1 MGIGSWSAS
10 FLIASMFWSAVASG
24 YLIYGW
30 KQRAMVPLVAGIGM
44 TVAAWVV
51 PALPMSLICIILIGG
66 AWWLV
71 RRGY

>member
-1 MGIGSWSAS
+1 
-10 FLIASMFWSAVASG
+10 MFWSAVASG